1 MLVCHFYYNIWV
13 LLTFF
18 IFSSCH
24 HKTNSSNLFYRA
36 LYIIMIT
43 QKEDKERKLLIFI
56 STDAKLFA
64 ETKKHRMFIC
74 QPFYQ
79 NELKFCMMSL

>member
-1 MLVCHFYYNIWV
+1 
-13 LLTFF
+13 
-18 IFSSCH
+18 
-24 HKTNSSNLFYRA
+24 
-36 LYIIMIT
+36 MIT